1 VFVLRALGRL
11 NRVVG
16 IGVLVGVTGLMN
28 RSSGFHGVLS
38 SSISERYPSTAAEDN
53 ILHTG
58 CPTRAGVRPKQHAEM

>member
-38 SSISERYPSTAAEDN
+38 SSISE
-53 ILHTG
+53 
-58 CPTRAGVRPKQHAEM
+58 